1 MTKLKDFFIK
11 NKVGVFLTALFC
23 TVCWG
28 LCYPLIKLNQN
39 YFSVKSTDIF
49 SQFFLAGVRMTFSG
63 ILIFIICFI
72 TKSFCLPEKK
82 QWTGVIF
89 ITLFQTIIHYALT
102 YLGQGMTDGSKT
114 PILKE
119 ISAFFIILIMNF
131 VSKDDKLTLNKI
143 IGCLLGFSGVVI
155 INLSGGFNFNIQ
167 PGDIIIIGAALSN
180 AIGQVFLKF
189 SSSSA
194 RSPFTIVAF
203 SHFTGGLIMLLI
215 GIIGGGKL
223 IATGTA
229 SYFLLIAIV
238 FTTAI
243 PYMLWSQLYK
253 YNKASIMSVY
263 CLMTP
268 MFGMLFTSLFYG
280 NSNVFSLYSVGALV
294 LISLG
299 ILCVNLH
306 FGKKSD
312 SINSEKT
319 DNLTDRDI
327 TNGLNQ

>member
-28 LCYPLIKLNQN
+28 LCDPLIKLNQN
-39 YFSVKSTDIF
+39 YFSVESTDIF

-119 ISAFFIILIMNF
+119 ISAFFIILIINF

-280 NSNVFSLYSVGALV
+280 NSNVFSLYSVSALV

>member
-28 LCYPLIKLNQN
+28 LCYPLIKLNQD
-39 YFSVKSTDIF
+39 YFSVESTDIF

-102 YLGQGMTDGSKT
+102 YLGQGMSDGSKT
-114 PILKE
+114 PVLKE

-243 PYMLWSQLYK
+243 PYMLWSHLYK

>member
-28 LCYPLIKLNQN
+28 LCYPLIKLNQD
-39 YFSVKSTDIF
+39 YFSVESTDIF

>member
-11 NKVGVFLTALFC
+11 NKLGVFLTALFC

-39 YFSVKSTDIF
+39 YFSVESTDIF

-268 MFGMLFTSLFYG
+268 MFGMLFTSLFFG

>member
-39 YFSVKSTDIF
+39 YFSVESTDIF

-268 MFGMLFTSLFYG
+268 MFGMLFTSLFFG

>member
-39 YFSVKSTDIF
+39 YFSVESTDIF

-268 MFGMLFTSLFYG
+268 LFGMLFTSLFFG

>member
-11 NKVGVFLTALFC
+11 NKVGVFITALFC

-39 YFSVKSTDIF
+39 YFSVESTDIF

-114 PILKE
+114 PVLKE

>member
-1 MTKLKDFFIK
+1 MTKLQDFFIK

-39 YFSVKSTDIF
+39 YFSVESTDIF

-268 MFGMLFTSLFYG
+268 MFGMLFTSLFFG

-306 FGKKSD
+306 FSKKSD
-312 SINSEKT
+312 SINSEKN

>member
-11 NKVGVFLTALFC
+11 NKVGVFITALFC

-39 YFSVKSTDIF
+39 YFSVESTDIF

-268 MFGMLFTSLFYG
+268 MFGMLFTSLFFG

>member
-11 NKVGVFLTALFC
+11 NKVGVFITSLFC
-23 TVCWG
+23 TICWG

-39 YFSVKSTDIF
+39 YFSVESTDIF

-312 SINSEKT
+312 IINSEKN

>member
-11 NKVGVFLTALFC
+11 NKIGVFITALFC

-39 YFSVKSTDIF
+39 YFSVESTDIF

-114 PILKE
+114 PVLKE

-189 SSSSA
+189 TSSSA

-223 IATGTA
+223 IATSSA

-268 MFGMLFTSLFYG
+268 MFGMLFTSLFFG

-306 FGKKSD
+306 FGKKRD
-312 SINSEKT
+312 NINSEKT

-327 TNGLNQ
+327 TNDLNQ

>member
-1 MTKLKDFFIK
+1 MTKLKEFFIK

-28 LCYPLIKLNQN
+28 LCYPLIKLNQD
-39 YFSVKSTDIF
+39 YFSVESTDIF

-102 YLGQGMTDGSKT
+102 YLGQGMSDGSKT
-114 PILKE
+114 PVLKE
-119 ISAFFIILIMNF
+119 ISAFFIIIIMNF

>member
-11 NKVGVFLTALFC
+11 NKVGVFITALFC
-23 TVCWG
+23 TICWG

-39 YFSVKSTDIF
+39 YFSVESTDIF

-63 ILIFIICFI
+63 ILIFIICFL

-119 ISAFFIILIMNF
+119 ISAFFIIIIMNF

-312 SINSEKT
+312 IINSEKN

>member
-39 YFSVKSTDIF
+39 YFSVESTDIF

-63 ILIFIICFI
+63 MLIFIICFI

-119 ISAFFIILIMNF
+119 ISAFFIIIIMNF

>member
-39 YFSVKSTDIF
+39 YFSVESTDIF

-306 FGKKSD
+306 FVKKSD

>member
-1 MTKLKDFFIK
+1 M
-11 NKVGVFLTALFC
+11 
-23 TVCWG
+23 
-28 LCYPLIKLNQN
+28 
-39 YFSVKSTDIF
+39 
-49 SQFFLAGVRMTFSG
+49 
-63 ILIFIICFI
+63 
-72 TKSFCLPEKK
+72 
-82 QWTGVIF
+82 IF

-327 TNGLNQ
+327 TNDLNQ

>member
-39 YFSVKSTDIF
+39 YFSVESTDIF

-119 ISAFFIILIMNF
+119 ISAFFIIIIMNF

-268 MFGMLFTSLFYG
+268 LFGMLFTSLFFG

>member
-1 MTKLKDFFIK
+1 MTKLQDFFIK

-39 YFSVKSTDIF
+39 YFSVESTDIF

-268 MFGMLFTSLFYG
+268 LFGMLFTSLFFG

>member
-1 MTKLKDFFIK
+1 MTKLKEFFIK

-39 YFSVKSTDIF
+39 YFSVESTDIF

>member
-11 NKVGVFLTALFC
+11 NKVGVFITALFC
-23 TVCWG
+23 TICWG

-39 YFSVKSTDIF
+39 YFSVESTDIF

-119 ISAFFIILIMNF
+119 ISAFFIIIIMNF

-312 SINSEKT
+312 IINSEKN

>member
-1 MTKLKDFFIK
+1 
-11 NKVGVFLTALFC
+11 
-23 TVCWG
+23 
-28 LCYPLIKLNQN
+28 
-39 YFSVKSTDIF
+39 
-49 SQFFLAGVRMTFSG
+49 MTFSG

-114 PILKE
+114 PVLKE

-189 SSSSA
+189 TSSSA

-223 IATGTA
+223 IATSSA

-268 MFGMLFTSLFYG
+268 MFGMLFTSLFFG

-306 FGKKSD
+306 FGKKRD
-312 SINSEKT
+312 NINSEKT
-319 DNLTDRDI
+319 DNLTDRDM
-327 TNGLNQ
+327 TNGLHQ

>member
-39 YFSVKSTDIF
+39 YFSVESTDIF

-63 ILIFIICFI
+63 MLIFIICFI

-89 ITLFQTIIHYALT
+89 ITLFQTIIHYTLT

-119 ISAFFIILIMNF
+119 ISAFFIIIIMNF

>member
-1 MTKLKDFFIK
+1 MTKLKEFFIK

-28 LCYPLIKLNQN
+28 LCYPLIKLNQD
-39 YFSVKSTDIF
+39 YFSVESTDIF

-102 YLGQGMTDGSKT
+102 YLGQGMSDGSKT
-114 PILKE
+114 PVLKE

>member
-28 LCYPLIKLNQN
+28 LCYPLIKLNQD
-39 YFSVKSTDIF
+39 YFSVESTDIF

-102 YLGQGMTDGSKT
+102 YLGQGMSDGSKT
-114 PILKE
+114 PVLKE

-143 IGCLLGFSGVVI
+143 IGCLLGFSGVII

>member
-23 TVCWG
+23 TICWG

-39 YFSVKSTDIF
+39 YFSVESTDIF

-215 GIIGGGKL
+215 GIIGDGKL

-312 SINSEKT
+312 IINSEKN

>member
-1 MTKLKDFFIK
+1 MTKLKEFFIK

-39 YFSVKSTDIF
+39 YFSVESTDIF

-114 PILKE
+114 PVLKE
-119 ISAFFIILIMNF
+119 ISAFFIIIIMNF

>member
-39 YFSVKSTDIF
+39 YFSVESTDIF

-299 ILCVNLH
+299 ILCVNIH

>member
-39 YFSVKSTDIF
+39 YFSVESTDIF

-194 RSPFTIVAF
+194 HSPFTIVAF

-223 IATGTA
+223 IATGTS

-280 NSNVFSLYSVGALV
+280 NSNVFSLYSVSALV

-312 SINSEKT
+312 SINSEKN

>member
-1 MTKLKDFFIK
+1 MTKLKEFFIK

-39 YFSVKSTDIF
+39 YFSVESTDIF

-119 ISAFFIILIMNF
+119 ISAFFIIIIMNF

>member
-28 LCYPLIKLNQN
+28 LCYPLIKLNQD
-39 YFSVKSTDIF
+39 YFSVESTDIF

-102 YLGQGMTDGSKT
+102 YLGQGMSDGSKT
-114 PILKE
+114 PVLKE

>member
-11 NKVGVFLTALFC
+11 NKVGVFLTSLFC

-39 YFSVKSTDIF
+39 YFSVESTDIF

-268 MFGMLFTSLFYG
+268 MFGMLFTSLFFG

>member
-11 NKVGVFLTALFC
+11 NKLGVFLTALFC
-23 TVCWG
+23 TICWG

-39 YFSVKSTDIF
+39 YFSVESTDIF

>member
-1 MTKLKDFFIK
+1 MTKLKEFFIK

-28 LCYPLIKLNQN
+28 LCYPLIKLNQD
-39 YFSVKSTDIF
+39 YFSVESTDIF

-102 YLGQGMTDGSKT
+102 YLGQGMSDGSKT
-114 PILKE
+114 PVLKE

-215 GIIGGGKL
+215 GIIGDGKL

>member
-28 LCYPLIKLNQN
+28 LCYPLIKLNQD
-39 YFSVKSTDIF
+39 YFSVESTDIF

-102 YLGQGMTDGSKT
+102 YLGQGMSDGSKT
-114 PILKE
+114 PVLKE
-119 ISAFFIILIMNF
+119 ISAFFIIIIMNF

-223 IATGTA
+223 IATGSA

>member
-1 MTKLKDFFIK
+1 MTKLKEFFIK

-39 YFSVKSTDIF
+39 YFSVESTDIF

-268 MFGMLFTSLFYG
+268 MFGMLFTSLFFG

>member
-39 YFSVKSTDIF
+39 YFSVESTDIF

-63 ILIFIICFI
+63 ILIFIICFL

-114 PILKE
+114 PVLKE

-223 IATGTA
+223 IATGTS

-268 MFGMLFTSLFYG
+268 MFGMLFTSLFFG

-306 FGKKSD
+306 FGKKRD
-312 SINSEKT
+312 NINSEKT

-327 TNGLNQ
+327 TNGLN

>member
-39 YFSVKSTDIF
+39 YFSVESTDIF

-63 ILIFIICFI
+63 MLIFIICFI

-268 MFGMLFTSLFYG
+268 MFGMLFTSLFFG

>member
-11 NKVGVFLTALFC
+11 NKLGVFLTALFC
-23 TVCWG
+23 TICWG

-39 YFSVKSTDIF
+39 YFSVESTDIF

-268 MFGMLFTSLFYG
+268 MFGMLFTSLFFG

>member
-11 NKVGVFLTALFC
+11 NKIGVFITALFC

-39 YFSVKSTDIF
+39 YFSVESTDIF

-114 PILKE
+114 PVLKE

-189 SSSSA
+189 TSSSA

-223 IATGTA
+223 IATSSA

-268 MFGMLFTSLFYG
+268 MFGMLFTSLFFG

-306 FGKKSD
+306 FGKKRD
-312 SINSEKT
+312 NINSEKT
-319 DNLTDRDI
+319 DNLTDRDM
-327 TNGLNQ
+327 TNDLNQ

>member
-11 NKVGVFLTALFC
+11 NKVGVFITALFC

-39 YFSVKSTDIF
+39 YFSVESTDIF

-63 ILIFIICFI
+63 MLIFIICFI

-268 MFGMLFTSLFYG
+268 MFGMLFTSLFFG